1 VPLAGIGINGPVNVL
16 ESCGDRLAVFPGDEI
31 ETVAQQMHDAGLHRR
46 LRKDG
51 GNRIGKPF
59 EAVDD
64 GDQDIIDTTVLQL
77 VHDAQPEFGTLI
89 LLEPEAE
96 DFLGAVGTYAQRDM
110 HSLVANQ
117 PFVAD
122 LDPLRVKEN

>member
-1 VPLAGIGINGPVNVL
+1 MQV
-16 ESCGDRLAVFPGDEI
+16 C
-31 ETVAQQMHDAGLHRR
+31 TVAS
-46 LRKDG
+46 KDG

-64 GDQDIIDTTVLQL
+64 SDQNIFDAAVLQL